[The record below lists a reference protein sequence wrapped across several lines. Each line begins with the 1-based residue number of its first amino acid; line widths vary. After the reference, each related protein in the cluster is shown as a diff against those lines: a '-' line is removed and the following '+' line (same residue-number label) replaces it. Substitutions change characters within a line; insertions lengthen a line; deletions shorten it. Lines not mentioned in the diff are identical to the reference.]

1 MNTPELP
8 RRQLKA
14 AEDIFDKFASSLHT
28 VTRVFSWTMP
38 PQRSLLTRLFASN
51 TLILSY
57 CFTAFLDLVL
67 KHLSCRI
74 FGRGFS
80 MYGRGWRLPIIL
92 YVSTLK
98 LFFFSF
104 FPPLISRAQ
113 TTVEVQSKHGKHMI
127 SPVILYE
134 FHRRCFKDVCDWTWT
149 TAITAGFA
157 LGISSFLCGACPSC
171 LHHCY
176 VSLSKQTYLQKW
188 SQLLSLS
195 SPKSC
200 PHPSLI

>member
-80 MYGRGWRLPIIL
+80 MYGRG
-92 YVSTLK
+92 
-98 LFFFSF
+98 
-104 FPPLISRAQ
+104 
-113 TTVEVQSKHGKHMI
+113 
-127 SPVILYE
+127 
-134 FHRRCFKDVCDWTWT
+134 
-149 TAITAGFA
+149 
-157 LGISSFLCGACPSC
+157 
-171 LHHCY
+171 
-176 VSLSKQTYLQKW
+176 
-188 SQLLSLS
+188 
-195 SPKSC
+195 
-200 PHPSLI
+200 